1 MKHLVSMYSWPRER
15 WCDAATMYDTVLR
28 LLRRGWG
35 LIWKWMVS
43 LSFCGHVPLMAACAG
58 NWKWMDAW
66 LLDSHVEIDAW
77 SLLCPL
83 TCFESS
89 LIIIWFACLLVIF
102 LVLVFMSDYSWLLSF
117 PWICLWHWEATC
129 RDGLLDEGEDEQFSA
144 RIHELFT
151 WYFTLSR
158 VSRLSCD
165 GSNGNGHGAACLGIL
180 IGTYWQWRIF
190 NIGTLTILAL
200 RESVSLRKLPKS
212 TVCSMRWKPRVL
224 FDEQPVSMRRKP
236 PSMRWLSGYLR
247 VVIRVSGSTRLSEV
261 LPW

>member
-1 MKHLVSMYSWPRER
+1 MWRCNDVWYGFAFIAPRLGFNLKMNGVFELLWTRPIVGRLCWELEMNGRLAFGFSRWNWCLISAPSADLFWVVADYHLICVFVSYLFSVGF
-15 WCDAATMYDTVLR
+15 YV
-28 LLRRGWG
+28 G
-35 LIWKWMVS
+35 LFLFIV
-43 LSFCGHVPLMAACAG
+43 VPLNM
-58 NWKWMDAW
+58 
-66 LLDSHVEIDAW
+66 
-77 SLLCPL
+77 PL
-83 TCFESS
+83 
-89 LIIIWFACLLVIF
+89 A
-102 LVLVFMSDYSWLLSF
+102 
-117 PWICLWHWEATC
+117 WEATC
-129 RDGLLDEGEDEQFSA
+129 RDGLLYEGEDEQFSA

-165 GSNGNGHGAACLGIL
+165 GSNGNGHGAASLGIL

-247 VVIRVSGSTRLSEV
+247 VVIRVLGSTRLSEV